1 MFNRIRYLHVRG
13 WGGWVVWSWGMVG
26 GRGVVLDRP
35 MVCYRTMV
43 GHGTVVGNWVG
54 DWGGVLDCLGGQ
66 KQQRGENLHKQHLIS
81 SDFSLGSDKT
91 IIN

>member
-1 MFNRIRYLHVRG
+1 M
-13 WGGWVVWSWGMVG
+13 
-26 GRGVVLDRP
+26 VLDRS

-43 GHGTVVGNWVG
+43 GHGTVMGNWMG

-66 KQQRGENLHKQHLIS
+66 EQQRGENLHKNILIS
-81 SDFSLGSDKT
+81 FDFCLCSDKT